1 MLCGPISRILPL
13 LWIIRA
19 LTGRSLVPLWQIDS
33 YTPRA
38 QLYRFYTLSVSKII
52 IYMLDFF
59 GQLNK
64 RVIQEEAVKF
74 SNHLFMFLS
83 YKFAFIF
90 KASNFSHVV
99 KVQNG
104 RFIHPSK
111 PHIRV
116 WICKFPS
123 KFNYKTLTYVY
134 ESIRFSLSSSSTP
147 VWMYHFVSQIL
158 AN

>member
-1 MLCGPISRILPL
+1 MY
-13 LWIIRA
+13 IIA
-19 LTGRSLVPLWQIDS
+19 SIVPLWQIDS

-38 QLYRFYTLSVSKII
+38 QLYRFYTPSVSKII
-52 IYMLDFF
+52 ICMLDFF
-59 GQLNK
+59 GHLNK

-74 SNHLFMFLS
+74 SNHFSMFLT

-104 RFIHPSK
+104 RFIHPSE
-111 PHIRV
+111 PHIHV
-116 WICKFPS
+116 WICQFPS

-134 ESIRFSLSSSSTP
+134 ESIRFHFQAAALLYECIILS
-147 VWMYHFVSQIL
+147 HKF
-158 AN
+158 